1 MKTPRDLFLERHR
14 AATPRLDRI
23 RNEVL
28 ASELTEKGRTE
39 PEPQGAGSADRSPA
53 WMAQTVWHELVR
65 PCRLAWTG
73 LAAVWL
79 LVLGLNIAAPNDP
92 RTLAHAPTP
101 PAPEV
106 LATLREQSRMLTEL
120 LDSGVAPETT
130 SSEPTAPER
139 RSDRRLQ
146 PAMGCIST
154 IT

>member
-1 MKTPRDLFLERHR
+1 MKSPREFFLERHQ

-28 ASELTEKGRTE
+28 TSELIEKRRPK
-39 PEPQGAGSADRSPA
+39 PEFHGAGGADRALA
-53 WMAQTVWHELVR
+53 WMAQTVWRELIR
-65 PCRLAWTG
+65 PYRRAWTG

-92 RTLAHAPTP
+92 QTLAHSPAP

-106 LATLREQSRMLTEL
+106 LAALREQSRMLTEL
-120 LDSGVAPETT
+120 LDSGVATD

-139 RSDRRLQ
+139 RSDHRLQ
-146 PAMGCIST
+146 PAIG
-154 IT
+154 

>member
-1 MKTPRDLFLERHR
+1 MKTPRDFFLERHR

-23 RNEVL
+23 RDEVL
-28 ASELTEKGRTE
+28 TSELTEKKRTE
-39 PEPQGAGSADRSPA
+39 PEPHAGGSADRSLP
-53 WMAQTVWHELVR
+53 WVAQTVWRELVR
-65 PCRLAWTG
+65 PCRRAWTG

-92 RTLAHAPTP
+92 QTLVHAPAP

-106 LATLREQSRMLTEL
+106 LAALREQSRMLTEL
-120 LDSGVAPETT
+120 LDSGVAPKTD

-146 PAMGCIST
+146 TAMG
-154 IT
+154 